1 VLMTLVF
8 TPIRWESEASRGLS
22 VAMFGDEPLTTWRIM
37 NVYPVPLVSTYRS
50 VVMPI
55 RFVNEHGVDMYWSYY
70 IFFLV
75 RGIGGNLIL
84 LFPFAVFLGGLG
96 GDFKDK
102 KERRYWSWKRVIL
115 TGLLISMAIELMQ
128 LGINLATQLPNRQV
142 MVDDLIL
149 NTIGFVAGYATWK
162 KWPGLFEKPVEWICR
177 FLMWGEKKRV

>member
-1 VLMTLVF
+1 M
-8 TPIRWESEASRGLS
+8 
-22 VAMFGDEPLTTWRIM
+22 
-37 NVYPVPLVSTYRS
+37 
-50 VVMPI
+50 
-55 RFVNEHGVDMYWSYY
+55 
-70 IFFLV
+70 
-75 RGIGGNLIL
+75 
-84 LFPFAVFLGGLG
+84 LG